1 MHMPVAEGGCDGE
14 GGVQA
19 PEDGAEEKQ
28 LANPDV
34 DGEAG
39 EVEPE
44 RGQVAVGVQGTH
56 ALQSVDGSLCNRSV
70 DIWWNQSTA

>member
-1 MHMPVAEGGCDGE
+1 MHMPIAEGGCDGK

-44 RGQVAVGVQGTH
+44 RGQIAVGVEGPH
-56 ALQSVDGSLCNRSV
+56 ALQSVDGGLTRGREGRQMV
-70 DIWWNQSTA
+70 E